1 MRAFGAIPAPT
12 RGNARTHAWETIRRK
27 IITLELGPGT
37 QLSENELAAQLGLS
51 RTPIRESLILLAE
64 EQLVFVVPQ
73 VGTIVAPVL
82 LPEIETAQFIR
93 ESLEIA
99 ALNESIP
106 RATPKD
112 ISDLRAIID
121 AQRIADNQD
130 STAGFL
136 ALDEEFHSKLMTI
149 SGHGAAWRTVE
160 QAKAH
165 LDRARHL
172 TMSFAHNMSTLID
185 QHQLITDCVATG
197 NAQEASSAMRSH
209 LRRVFDDIAAIRERN
224 PDLFTMNVGHSNQ
237 RDFARARRIVSWP
250 PPEEVPVGGS

>member
-1 MRAFGAIPAPT
+1 MEASRAIPPPT
-12 RGNARTHAWETIRRK
+12 RGNARAHAWEIIRRK

-82 LPEIETAQFIR
+82 LPEIETAQFVR
-93 ESLEIA
+93 EALEIA
-99 ALNESIP
+99 ALRESVP
-106 RATPKD
+106 RVTPKD

-121 AQRIADNQD
+121 AQRVADSED
-130 STAGFL
+130 SSEKFL
-136 ALDEEFHSKLMTI
+136 ALDEEFHAKLMSI

-172 TMSFAHNMSTLID
+172 TMSFAHNISTLVD
-185 QHQLITDCVATG
+185 QHDLITDYVASG
-197 NAQEASSAMRSH
+197 NAQGASSAMRSH
-209 LRRVFDDIAAIRERN
+209 LRRVFDDIAAIRLKSPE
-224 PDLFTMNVGHSNQ
+224 LFTMNVGQPDQLDSL
-237 RDFARARRIVSWP
+237 RARRRIIS
-250 PPEEVPVGGS
+250 